1 MATLSEETERRA
13 LLAVGALTVLTGAVQ
28 VATPQTLLQVLD
40 VEDSPA
46 TRQLFGTVGMFMVI
60 VGGLLFGALR
70 RPEAR
75 RDVLFGASMQKLG
88 AAGAVAI
95 GVRRSVFSP
104 RALLVAGFDFCSG
117 LLALDYLRR
126 LHRS

>member
-1 MATLSEETERRA
+1 MTNDQERKALMAI
-13 LLAVGALTVLTGAVQ
+13 GALTVASGAVQ
-28 VATPQTLLQVLD
+28 AATPGALLEPLS

-70 RPEAR
+70 RPAQSR
-75 RDVLFGASMQKLG
+75 QVVLWTSAQKLG
-88 AAGAVAI
+88 AAGAVAL

-104 RALLVAGFDFCSG
+104 RALLVASFDFASG
-117 LLALDYLRR
+117 LLALDYWRRLRR
-126 LHRS
+126 S